1 MIERV
6 KKYKDLFEG
15 YQDPESDKGESR
27 GLTEDQ
33 IKFLDLHCR
42 QKGSWTYNDVT
53 GKVDIN
59 GDFDARDYAL
69 YDLEDIEFGV
79 VTGAFLISSNN
90 LKTLKGCPEVVG
102 GGFSCARNKR
112 LESLEFGPKE
122 VGGDYHCNSCSL
134 DSLKGSPE
142 EVKGYFD
149 FSGNYI
155 YTLKGGP
162 KIVGGSFVGKL
173 NSIESVEGAP
183 NFVGGSFNLA
193 QNNIKN
199 LKGCTKEIEGDFIMY
214 SNDLVSLEGG
224 PTKGNNSMNYLIYL
238 NSNLKSLSGCPE
250 ETADFDAS
258 SCDLQSLDGSP
269 KIVNG
274 YFNVSENK
282 LTSLEGSPEEVIG
295 LYNCSGNEIKDV
307 VGISKFIDGTI
318 DLEDNPI
325 ESLKGFNYEDPKFQ
339 LARTIWMTDQDDM
352 PKEFLKGI
360 AKTCYAYKISWEQ
373 GIIKE
378 WDKMTDGEKVRIYK
392 QVKDLLSEEDLK
404 YYSAMERYLN
414 MKNLL

>member
-6 KKYKDLFEG
+6 KKYKDLFEE
-15 YQDPESDKGESR
+15 YQDSASDEKESK

-59 GDFDARDYAL
+59 GVFDARDYSL

-79 VTGAFLISSNN
+79 VTGSFLISSNN

-102 GGFSCARNKR
+102 GDFSCARNKR

-149 FSGNYI
+149 FSNNYI
-155 YTLKGGP
+155 YTLEGCP

-173 NSIESVEGAP
+173 NSIENVEGAP
-183 NFVGGSFNLA
+183 DFVGGAFNLA

-199 LKGCTKEIEGDFIMY
+199 LKGCTKEIGGDFIMY

-224 PTKGNNSMNYLIYL
+224 PTKASSSMDYLIYT
-238 NSNLKSLSGCPE
+238 NSNLRSLSGCPE
-250 ETADFDAS
+250 ETRDFDAS

-269 KIVNG
+269 RIVNG

-282 LTSLEGSPEEVIG
+282 LTSLEGSPEEVLG
-295 LYNCSGNEIKDV
+295 LYNCSANEIKDV
-307 VGISKFIDGTI
+307 VGISKHIEGTI

-339 LARTIWMTDQDDM
+339 LSRAIWMTDQDES
-352 PKEFLKGI
+352 PIEFLKGI

-373 GIIKE
+373 GVIKE
-378 WDKMTDGEKVRIYK
+378 WDKMKDEEKVRIYK

-404 YYSAMERYLN
+404 YYAAMEKYLKL
-414 MKNLL
+414 KNLL

>member
-1 MIERV
+1 
-6 KKYKDLFEG
+6 
-15 YQDPESDKGESR
+15 
-27 GLTEDQ
+27 
-33 IKFLDLHCR
+33 
-42 QKGSWTYNDVT
+42 
-53 GKVDIN
+53 
-59 GDFDARDYAL
+59 
-69 YDLEDIEFGV
+69 
-79 VTGAFLISSNN
+79 
-90 LKTLKGCPEVVG
+90 
-102 GGFSCARNKR
+102 
-112 LESLEFGPKE
+112 
-122 VGGDYHCNSCSL
+122 
-134 DSLKGSPE
+134 
-142 EVKGYFD
+142 
-149 FSGNYI
+149 
-155 YTLKGGP
+155 
-162 KIVGGSFVGKL
+162 
-173 NSIESVEGAP
+173 
-183 NFVGGSFNLA
+183 
-193 QNNIKN
+193 
-199 LKGCTKEIEGDFIMY
+199 
-214 SNDLVSLEGG
+214 
-224 PTKGNNSMNYLIYL
+224 MNYLIYL
-238 NSNLKSLSGCPE
+238 NSNLRSLSGCPE

-269 KIVNG
+269 RIVNG

-392 QVKDLLSEEDLK
+392 QVKDLLSEEDFK